1 MRMGRMAGVDPSRP
15 TAAKRRVRRSLF
27 VVTLIVVFTGL
38 LVAVKYW
45 VVSRY
50 LLGH

>member
-1 MRMGRMAGVDPSRP
+1 MTSIEPIRS
-15 TAAKRRVRRSLF
+15 TIAKRRARRTLF
-27 VVTLIVVFTGL
+27 VVALILVATAL

-45 VVSRY
+45 VVNRY

>member
-1 MRMGRMAGVDPSRP
+1 MRMGRMTGIDTSQSN
-15 TAAKRRVRRSLF
+15 TANRRVRRPLYVVALIL
-27 VVTLIVVFTGL
+27 VVTVL
-38 LVAVKYW
+38 LVAIKYW

>member
-1 MRMGRMAGVDPSRP
+1 MRMGRMVGVDPSP
-15 TAAKRRVRRSLF
+15 SMTAKRRVRRTLF
-27 VVTLIVVFTGL
+27 VVALILVVTVL

>member
-1 MRMGRMAGVDPSRP
+1 MTSIDPSQS
-15 TAAKRRVRRSLF
+15 TTAKRRVRRTLF
-27 VVTLIVVFTGL
+27 VVALILVVTVL

-45 VVSRY
+45 VVNRY

>member
-1 MRMGRMAGVDPSRP
+1 MPMGRMAGADPSRS
-15 TAAKRRVRRSLF
+15 TAAQRRLRHTLF
-27 VVTLIVVFTGL
+27 VVALILVVTFL

>member
-1 MRMGRMAGVDPSRP
+1 MTSVEPIRSTTVKRHMRR
-15 TAAKRRVRRSLF
+15 TLL
-27 VVTLIVVFTGL
+27 VVILIMVFTGL

>member
-1 MRMGRMAGVDPSRP
+1 MDRLAGVDPSRSDS
-15 TAAKRRVRRSLF
+15 AKRRVRRTLF
-27 VVTLIVVFTGL
+27 VVALILMVTVL
-38 LVAVKYW
+38 LVAIKYW

>member
-1 MRMGRMAGVDPSRP
+1 MGWMAGVDPP
-15 TAAKRRVRRSLF
+15 TAAKRRVRRTLYVVALIL
-27 VVTLIVVFTGL
+27 VVTVL
-38 LVAVKYW
+38 LVAIKYW

>member
-1 MRMGRMAGVDPSRP
+1 MPGNESSRSNEGRKRLRR
-15 TAAKRRVRRSLF
+15 TARLVA
-27 VVTLIVVFTGL
+27 LILVCTAL
-38 LVAVKYW
+38 LVGVKYW